1 MHEHHHDHRYG
12 PTESGT
18 VLLDLGGDTGAL
30 IIYTGRDL
38 HGREIEISRAD
49 QPTAKRTHVAV
60 RERIVRDGVF
70 HSAVYPDLPAGLY
83 TVWWDDDTPAGAI
96 SVTGGAIA
104 EFVWP
109 SSAPPGVG

>member
-1 MHEHHHDHRYG
+1 M
-12 PTESGT
+12 
-18 VLLDLGGDTGAL
+18 LDIGGETGAL

-38 HGREIEISRAD
+38 HGREIEISRVD
-49 QPTAKRTHVAV
+49 QDGVVRTHSAV

-83 TVWWDDDTPAGAI
+83 TVWWDEETSAGTI

-109 SSAPPGVG
+109 SSPPRSS

>member
-1 MHEHHHDHRYG
+1 M
-12 PTESGT
+12 
-18 VLLDLGGDTGAL
+18 LDIGGETGAL

-38 HGREIEISRAD
+38 HGREIEISRVD
-49 QPTAKRTHVAV
+49 QDAVVRTHSAV

-70 HSAVYPDLPAGLY
+70 HSAVYPDLAAGLY
-83 TVWWDDDTPAGAI
+83 TVWWDEETSAGTI

-109 SSAPPGVG
+109 SSPPRSA